1 MKKIT
6 NLLLTAF
13 AALLMVFSSF
23 GSVTAFAQQTFS
35 NDGPKSTD
43 RFDIVLTKVK
53 LTEDELKKHPKDEVK
68 DAYNGSKL
76 DEGAFATYFGAEAK
90 TLQGVFFKVYN
101 YKEDGDHIG
110 TPAVGTVVE
119 GLTDSNGVVTFTGL
133 KAGKYMIV
141 EDKKKSTLE
150 GNEQLAN
157 SKAVPLEIELPVF
170 KTDGDWFKTGTEAVH
185 VYPKNTVDKPT
196 IDKVVND
203 ADKHDTALIGQT
215 KPFKITSVMPEGIKD
230 YVELTFNDTF
240 SKGLSYKGNLKVT
253 KNDVEV
259 VASADTFT
267 VKQPN
272 VGTKAAEIEVKFA
285 EKYIKDLNPKDKIVI
300 TYDAVINEDAVLG
313 APNANDVTVTYG
325 NNPDNKKKEK
335 PGETPELHTG
345 GKRFEK
351 QDKATGA
358 KLGKAEFKI
367 KNEAGKFLKQ
377 ENNVNTWGDEADAT
391 VFKSADGTGYFEVK
405 GLPYGEEKTNS
416 ASNSGSTKYFLK
428 EIKAPDGYARLTQV
442 IEFTVDSTSYNQNPT
457 GIDLKPTA
465 PQDLKLTAPQV
476 VNNNKVTIPQTGG
489 IGSVVVIAAGI
500 AVAGLGLVLKR
511 RMAK

>member
-1 MKKIT
+1 MKKIA

-23 GSVTAFAQQTFS
+23 GSVTAFAQD
-35 NDGPKSTD
+35 NAPKPD
-43 RFDIVLTKVK
+43 EKYDIVLTKVK
-53 LTEDELKKHPKDEVK
+53 LSEDDIKAFPKGQGK
-68 DAYNGSKL
+68 DDYDGSKL
-76 DEGAFATYFGAEAK
+76 DPAAFAKYFGTSEV
-90 TLQGVFFKVYN
+90 LEGVHFELHQGTKDAVGALV
-101 YKEDGDHIG
+101 KEDKTNADGI
-110 TPAVGTVVE
+110 VKF
-119 GLTDSNGVVTFTGL
+119 TDL
-133 KAGKYMIV
+133 PAGKYVIV
-141 EDKKKSTLE
+141 ENKSKSVLK
-150 GNEQLAN
+150 GNDELAN
-157 SKAVPLEIELPVF
+157 SAAVPLEIELPVF
-170 KTDGDWFKTGTEAVH
+170 KAGGGWFTTGDESVH
-185 VYPKNTVDKPT
+185 VYPKNTVHKPT

-215 KPFKITSVMPEGIKD
+215 KTFKITSVMPEGIKD

-313 APNANDVTVTYG
+313 APNANEVQLTYG

-416 ASNSGSTKYFLK
+416 ASNAGSTKYFLK
-428 EIKAPDGYARLTQV
+428 EIKAPDGYALLTQE

-457 GIDLKPTA
+457 EIVLKPT
-465 PQDLKLTAPQV
+465 DPQV

-500 AVAGLGLVLKR
+500 LVAGLGLVLKR
-511 RMAK
+511 RMTK